1 MSKLVDKEKLAQ
13 LAQALDARAKAAV
26 KAEEER
32 ALAAE
37 QAIEDKAD
45 ANAAAIA
52 TINNAETGIL
62 AQAKSHAQGLVD
74 GEKSRAEEQEGLLD
88 GRIKTLEGIVGSE
101 AAGALGQVKKDVE
114 ANAKAI
120 AKLNGEADVEGSVA
134 KAVADAVDAEAKLR
148 EAADKALSDRVTATE
163 SFVAAQPAKDKAQN
177 DRLSAIEEAMGLGGG
192 EEGTSAIDELKNDV
206 QAAQDAADQA
216 QREVDAVEGR
226 MDAAEA
232 DIDQLQ
238 TDVTKLNGD
247 ENTDGSVKK
256 QIADAIAT
264 VDQAAEALE
273 NRVAANEAF
282 VAGYADKEKKIRED
296 FAAADATLKTA
307 LQKEIDE
314 DVKAEADRAKGVEGD
329 LDAAIKA
336 EAQAA
341 RAAEKGLADRLDVIE
356 GEDEGS
362 VKKALADA
370 KSYTDGK
377 VEAVNDAAELLEA
390 RVKANE
396 DALAIVQGAET
407 VEGSIAKAEKD
418 AKDYA
423 DQKITALVDSA
434 PDAMNTLNELAE
446 AIKAHGSEY
455 TAYVATVSQNIA
467 TAKQEAITAAA
478 KDAASKD
485 ATLKTALEA
494 KMATDI
500 KAEADRAKAEE
511 ADIRTD
517 FAAADATL
525 KSDLQKEIDADVKV
539 EADRAKAEEA
549 DIRADFADA
558 DKALQ
563 ASIDLK
569 VAKSD
574 YNTKVT
580 ALENADTAL
589 SNRIKVFE
597 VGGKQDVAAKEARLA
612 AAEKDIDN
620 LQAFVEGHSHQAI
633 DQAIQA
639 NADAIK
645 AETTAQTGARDVAIK
660 AAIDKEVDDR
670 DAAIATALEKYST
683 TAEMKQIIG
692 NVVNSLALTMENDQ
706 VVLKLGGVDGIKLA
720 SVSLDLATE
729 DDINNIIAGLD
740 A

>member
-1 MSKLVDKEKLAQ
+1 MAHAEAKVAELVGTAPE
-13 LAQALDARAKAAV
+13 ALNTV
-26 KAEEER
+26 YE
-32 ALAAE
+32 L
-37 QAIEDKAD
+37 
-45 ANAAAIA
+45 
-52 TINNAETGIL
+52 
-62 AQAKSHAQGLVD
+62 
-74 GEKSRAEEQEGLLD
+74 
-88 GRIKTLEGIVGSE
+88 
-101 AAGALGQVKKDVE
+101 
-114 ANAKAI
+114 AKAI
-120 AKLNGEADVEGSVA
+120 QDH
-134 KAVADAVDAEAKLR
+134 D
-148 EAADKALSDRVTATE
+148 TE
-163 SFVAAQPAKDKAQN
+163 Y
-177 DRLSAIEEAMGLGGG
+177 E
-192 EEGTSAIDELKNDV
+192 
-206 QAAQDAADQA
+206 
-216 QREVDAVEGR
+216 
-226 MDAAEA
+226 
-232 DIDQLQ
+232 
-238 TDVTKLNGD
+238 
-247 ENTDGSVKK
+247 
-256 QIADAIAT
+256 
-264 VDQAAEALE
+264 
-273 NRVAANEAF
+273 
-282 VAGYADKEKKIRED
+282 
-296 FAAADATLKTA
+296 
-307 LQKEIDE
+307 
-314 DVKAEADRAKGVEGD
+314 
-329 LDAAIKA
+329 
-336 EAQAA
+336 
-341 RAAEKGLADRLDVIE
+341 
-356 GEDEGS
+356 
-362 VKKALADA
+362 
-370 KSYTDGK
+370 
-377 VEAVNDAAELLEA
+377 
-390 RVKANE
+390 
-396 DALAIVQGAET
+396 
-407 VEGSIAKAEKD
+407 
-418 AKDYA
+418 
-423 DQKITALVDSA
+423 
-434 PDAMNTLNELAE
+434 
-446 AIKAHGSEY
+446 
-455 TAYVATVSQNIA
+455 AYVATVTADIA
-467 TAKQEAITAAA
+467 TAKQEAIDAA
-478 KDAASKD
+478 KADAASKD
-485 ATLKTALEA
+485 TALHTTISAEIDADVKVEKERAEKEEQAIKTA
-494 KMATDI
+494 
-500 KAEADRAKAEE
+500 
-511 ADIRTD
+511 